1 MAISFNMYIK
11 VTTYVAKIRSW
22 ILFQCDHTF
31 QFFRLIISLLFFSG
45 VDVTA
50 NQEEISD
57 HETFQLEYDDMSKR
71 WYIRTMQDKYF
82 TQKPGGGIQANEI
95 RRYDISRFIYSVPNL
110 NRNFK
115 TRLLKRS
122 KATIFMNLICDYQI
136 RRKLHFCPI
145 WKSEI
150 CHFDHF
156 WDARISV

>member
-95 RRYDISRFIYSVPNL
+95 RRYDISRF
-110 NRNFK
+110 
-115 TRLLKRS
+115 T
-122 KATIFMNLICDYQI
+122 
-136 RRKLHFCPI
+136 
-145 WKSEI
+145 
-150 CHFDHF
+150 
-156 WDARISV
+156 